1 MALVN
6 LLNVLAEATNNNLG
20 LVAIGAGVAILS
32 AGMSSLGEGWIAC
45 HAIDAMSRNPENASK
60 FQSVMILA
68 IALDESCGIYAL
80 IVSMLIMFVLGGRA

>member
-20 LVAIGAGVAILS
+20 
-32 AGMSSLGEGWIAC
+32 LGEGWIAC
-45 HAIDAMSRNPENASK
+45 HAIDAMSRNPENAGK